1 MFRKLAALAVGG
13 VLAASVYGAAAT
25 IGDVSGGT
33 AATGAGPV
41 ASWGDITRSPHLLY
55 GTGISGDNA
64 GGHGNQDNTVEINT
78 PSDITRV
85 TRVNIETTL
94 SCVDINFYVQL
105 KNGSGGNLDGIGF
118 CEVTS
123 TGGLGVNE
131 TNKNDNVP
139 GCTVDLSTPVNVADI
154 ITLVVTQT

>member
-13 VLAASVYGAAAT
+13 VLAAAVYGAAAT

-41 ASWGDITRSPHLLY
+41 ASCGDITGSTYLLY
-55 GTGISGDNA
+55 GTGISGQTA
-64 GGHGNQDNTVEINT
+64 TVVTGT
-78 PSDITRV
+78 PSDITKV
-85 TRVNIETTL
+85 TRVNVETVG
-94 SCVDINFYVQL
+94 SCVDINFFVQL
-105 KNGSGGNLDGIGF
+105 QDGSNGNLDGVGF

-123 TGGLGVNE
+123 TGGLNYDEASSG
-131 TNKNDNVP
+131 DNVP

-154 ITLVVTQT
+154 YKLVVTQT